1 MKIGGER
8 KGSFD
13 FKLFKNYFQHF
24 HKHFY
29 VLSPFQ
35 FVRFQPVETDSFLSK
50 KKKKNHLLVTEKT
63 EGGTP
68 SEEAALT
75 PKGAST
81 CTLVN

>member
-50 KKKKNHLLVTEKT
+50 KKKKITLTEKT
-63 EGGTP
+63 RRGYP